1 MFTTSILK
9 QKACDAMG
17 TSIERPFGHINFLES
32 KSRPKIGHLA
42 QIGPKGPEGDKK
54 CAQNVHKNSTLRP
67 KLHFDVQKVATQP
80 HNLAARPRRRQQLA
94 VFMHRARLRLSN

>member
-32 KSRPKIGHLA
+32 KSRPKSGIW
-42 QIGPKGPEGDKK
+42 PKSGQKGQKGIK
-54 CAQNVHKNSTLRP
+54 SAHKMCTKIPL
-67 KLHFDVQKVATQP
+67 
-80 HNLAARPRRRQQLA
+80 
-94 VFMHRARLRLSN
+94 